1 MTSTPYSLPDLP
13 YDYGALEPHVSGE
26 IMELHHGKHHAAY
39 VKGANAA
46 LANLAEARE
55 SDDFTMI
62 TKLQKDLAFH
72 VSGHVLHSVFWTN
85 LSPDGGGPPSG
96 AVAEQIDRDFGSFER
111 FRAHMTEAANTVQG
125 SGWALAA
132 WEPTAERIVVQQVY
146 DHQGNHGQGT
156 EPLLA
161 IDAWEHAFY
170 LQYRNVKADFFEALW
185 NVVHWDDVA
194 ARLAA
199 AQG

>member
-1 MTSTPYSLPDLP
+1 MTSTPYTLPDLP
-13 YDYGALEPHVSGE
+13 YDHGALEPHISGE

-46 LANLAEARE
+46 LENLAQARE

-85 LSPDGGGPPSG
+85 LSPDGGGKPDG
-96 AVAEQIDRDFGSFER
+96 VLGEQIDRDFGSFDR

-132 WEPTAERIVVQQVY
+132 WEPEAERIIVQQVY

-170 LQYRNVKADFFEALW
+170 LQYRNVKADFFEAIW
-185 NVVHWDDVA
+185 NVVNWDDVT

-199 AQG
+199 ARG